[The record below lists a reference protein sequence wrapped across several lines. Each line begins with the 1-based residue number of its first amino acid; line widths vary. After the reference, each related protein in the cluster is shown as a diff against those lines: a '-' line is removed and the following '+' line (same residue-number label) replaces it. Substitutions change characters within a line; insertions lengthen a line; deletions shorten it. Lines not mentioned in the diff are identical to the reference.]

1 MRGAAVKEAPRN
13 PCRGCD
19 RRSPHCHGKCETYLA
34 YWRFNREQDSIR
46 YNEGQLDQIRVA
58 ACRRINDYVHRMK
71 GKKT

>member
-1 MRGAAVKEAPRN
+1 MKEAPRN

-34 YWRFNREQDSIR
+34 YWRHNREQDTIR
-46 YNEGQLDQIRVA
+46 YREGQLAIMTITAVNRA
-58 ACRRINDYVHRMK
+58 KRYARLMK